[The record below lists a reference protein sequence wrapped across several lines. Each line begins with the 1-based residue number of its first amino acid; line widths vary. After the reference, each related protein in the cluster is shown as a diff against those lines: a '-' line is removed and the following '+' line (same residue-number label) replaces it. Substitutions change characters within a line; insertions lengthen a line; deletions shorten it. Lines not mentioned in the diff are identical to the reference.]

1 MFIEEEMFTVDGESS
16 MTKADVS
23 GLDVSLPNIFLLIA
37 FNPTGY
43 STKEKFQIQ
52 TPGYESSNNKDDIK
66 INDILK
72 KCSENKHT
80 LYQQL
85 LVGYRCAKPIAD
97 LSNYCKEHDVYI
109 GDSDANHQLDF
120 SNDQKADEENLP
132 TSPKGLERPIVV
144 LRTKDNKK
152 NVTLNQLVDYITKN
166 YAKDFSTTVIYHAK
180 EDLEVEGSDKK
191 KKIVSYREIQGIEDE
206 FIIYSVS
213 SSSNNTKLNDALTR
227 ARNGLVLVI
236 DTDSK

>member
-43 STKEKFQIQ
+43 STKTKFQIQ
-52 TPGYESSNNKDDIK
+52 TSGYEISNNKDNIK
-66 INDILK
+66 INDILE
-72 KCSENKHT
+72 KCSENKHI

-109 GDSDANHQLDF
+109 GDSDADHQLDF

-152 NVTLNQLVDYITKN
+152 NVTLNQLVDYIINN

-180 EDLEVEGSDKK
+180 EDLEVEVSD
-191 KKIVSYREIQGIEDE
+191 KKIVSYRKIQGIEDE